1 MRQTL
6 AIGSGTPPI
15 TAKGLGCDVA
25 TILMAGSTAAD
36 ATPITTPNVL
46 ITTSSAGGAILFAPT
61 PGDKVHLVNAGGATC
76 TLYPHTGGTVNG
88 STTLSVPNAKACVL
102 VAFSATDWRAIPVAP
117 T

>member
-1 MRQTL
+1 
-6 AIGSGTPPI
+6 
-15 TAKGLGCDVA
+15 
-25 TILMAGSTAAD
+25 MAGSTAND

-76 TLYPHTGGTVNG
+76 TLYPHSGGTING
-88 STTLSVPNAKACVL
+88 GASLSVANSKSAVL
-102 VAFSATDWRAIPVAP
+102 VAFSATAWYAIPFAP